1 MGSHPLNQLIW
12 LADEGTDAA
21 LLREAMYGLSALGT
35 EVILV
40 RTHTFASKL
49 FWSLRQIY
57 RLWIVWSRSWAVIA
71 LPCALIVFDFVGFVI
86 ALHGSDHYA
95 SPALASATKDWLE
108 PILFLFEALTNI
120 LCSGWSPHTDGLPG
134 NADVP

>member
-1 MGSHPLNQLIW
+1 
-12 LADEGTDAA
+12 
-21 LLREAMYGLSALGT
+21 
-35 EVILV
+35 
-40 RTHTFASKL
+40 
-49 FWSLRQIY
+49 LRQIY

-134 NADVP
+134 NADVSWP